1 MGFNF
6 AGFLGGAASQIVK
19 DLDEQEKEVKLR
31 TRTILDRQI
40 QETADNRKE
49 YKANKK
55 KVTEQ
60 LNALVP
66 LFGDDKNAL
75 AKARSIVECGDTH
88 FNNMFNILQNHA
100 NKGGDANT
108 IVKFAPDANITGF
121 KNVEDATNSLVQMAS
136 IPAPTFATKPDETT
150 SAFGLDLGTSMFRG
164 YYDKARKQYEREGLL
179 DPMKSGDDS
188 VASYAAAEIDL
199 SGFKKDTKT
208 LEQQKAELV
217 NEVMNIENKNSAEA
231 VAINK
236 KIAQIDS
243 YLVSGSAAIK
253 VAEINAN
260 QKEGLTVSQHQNIVK
275 GGLQEIED
283 KYKLPATQ
291 AAIGIDNVASAKEK
305 EIKKFKTDYVKN
317 LIVKGLDTNSLGYI
331 QSDPSLS
338 NIYDKIM
345 EDAAKI
351 KQKNEAFNAEV
362 SKAKE
367 LGSPKAYVDSLKGQG
382 VPKQAIKDILI
393 QAYPNTDEDT
403 INTIVG

>member
-1 MGFNF
+1 
-6 AGFLGGAASQIVK
+6 
-19 DLDEQEKEVKLR
+19 
-31 TRTILDRQI
+31 
-40 QETADNRKE
+40 
-49 YKANKK
+49 
-55 KVTEQ
+55 
-60 LNALVP
+60 

-75 AKARSIVECGDTH
+75 AKARSIVAGGDAH
-88 FNNMFNILQNHA
+88 FNNMFNLLQKHKLN
-100 NKGGDANT
+100 GGDANT

-231 VAINK
+231 IAINK

-291 AAIGIDNVASAKEK
+291 AAIGVDNVASAKEK
-305 EIKKFKTDYVKN
+305 EINKFKTDYVKN

-351 KQKNEAFNAEV
+351 KEKNKAFQNNVDIAKSAGSATAYINSLPDNRKANKDKLRQILEV
-362 SKAKE
+362 AFPDENIDE
-367 LGSPKAYVDSLKGQG
+367 LLKN
-382 VPKQAIKDILI
+382 I
-393 QAYPNTDEDT
+393 
-403 INTIVG
+403 